1 MGCRWKRTGWNKLFI
16 INFLIIKMAT
26 SFASF
31 AKLKKDKGGKVKF
44 DRRSMRTHMT
54 ILESTK
60 LRMVDEI
67 REIQTIAPNLSVSDN
82 EINSTI
88 DKISSYSNFTI
99 INTKLIVVCLGLM
112 RGISPFVEKEF
123 GKKVLENEIDI
134 YRVFD
139 VTDEVKKMKLK
150 EDIMVY
156 SQYINFMEN
165 NIEEVS
171 DVDESDYEEDTDY
184 ESD

>member
-1 MGCRWKRTGWNKLFI
+1 
-16 INFLIIKMAT
+16 MAT

-31 AKLKKDKGGKVKF
+31 AKLKKEKSGKVKF
-44 DRRSMRTHMT
+44 DRRSMRTQMT
-54 ILESTK
+54 IQESTK
-60 LRMVDEI
+60 LRMIDEI
-67 REIQTIAPNLSVSDN
+67 RELQTIASNLAISDN

-88 DKISSYSNFTI
+88 DKISTYPNFTI

-112 RGISPFVEKEF
+112 RGITPFVENEF
-123 GKKVLENEIDI
+123 GKKVLENESDI

-150 EDIMVY
+150 EDIMIY

-171 DVDESDYEEDTDY
+171 DQEESDYEEDTDY